1 MGLIFLMLKLH
12 LQETCINMYVY
23 TYTHAYIHVCKD
35 IINLVIESNIIFIYV
50 LSFSDNRIY
59 MSARLN

>member
-1 MGLIFLMLKLH
+1 MLKLH
-12 LQETCINMYVY
+12 LQETCINMYMY
-23 TYTHAYIHVCKD
+23 TYTHVCTD

-50 LSFSDNRIY
+50 LSFSENSIY